1 MSHSLIMSVKPHSN
15 PSILVYDQNTYTH
28 CATDTVKACG
38 KLIDAIFK
46 YAFNYKAPKRLHIKG
61 RRYMYIPSEEY
72 KLIRVKNF

>member
-1 MSHSLIMSVKPHSN
+1 MSYSLIMSVKPHSGV
-15 PSILVYDQNTYTH
+15 LVYDQNTHTH

-46 YAFNYKAPKRLHIKG
+46 YAFKYKAPKRLHIKG